1 MSCCCR
7 QSNDY
12 SSNNSD
18 DIKSIKTVRRG
29 NPPNRV
35 STNRIGGSND
45 SNTGNRLGSSN
56 NKMDDDRAAV
66 NWWRSQQQL
75 PSVLVAISSFGVN
88 NDDKDAEVDAEENA
102 NENISHNNTTRLDPT
117 SYITLPPVH
126 ESQFS
131 SPSHSLTAKSSP
143 KNLQKSKMRI
153 IESDSW
159 NSMEKHYDISQRES
173 PTMSQNGIV
182 LHPNRLIPKDSRND
196 MDVAVIPSSSGFVQ
210 TGVRSSFDDD
220 DTSRMEVFQP
230 QVELSQSLRQTQ
242 TQQPKPQKQNRQITP
257 PSWTKELT
265 TKPNDVG
272 REGENS
278 PVEQVVFNIAVV
290 ETKSDQQSPSPSSS
304 VLKKNQEE
312 SNDPVP
318 TMSTPTRTS
327 SSKRNN
333 FTHGGTNN
341 KEKLS
346 LSKFIEMKSK
356 GKKTTDPS
364 DHLSDV
370 PSDIDSTTRDRY
382 LLACNML
389 KTTIIKKESALIPIE
404 KKFIMGL
411 LDDFE
416 LDANNDDSIIS
427 EDQVSAV
434 ERTILRLDNDP
445 IFQSTQTEK
454 YTNEENNNTVLPS
467 PTTAARDHIIQKID
481 DNFQSPPAVALP
493 MRSDKNPH
501 TATRKPNNKCMGYL
515 SKPFYRGG
523 PAKSEDKGINSSD
536 EEILVVDNDVTFG
549 NVQDASDRES
559 GDCSLNDRFDSR
571 DQLVRFDGWSF
582 QNKIEF
588 PFLILGAD
596 GNDLNPRVVT
606 PAMMEALRS
615 FMPYKLSESNFW
627 LKFSLVRDGASLETL
642 LTTIRASTYTL
653 IGVETN
659 HGEVFGSFTGT
670 PWRIGSQWYGT
681 GEAFLWRLKKRRYTS
696 PKNSKKSNFEREIE
710 VYPYTEDDDLVQ
722 YCTSKTIAVGG
733 GDWQHNKNPCP
744 YEDSEKGIG
753 FMIDGD
759 LAGGE
764 TNSCATFSNPKLAKH
779 TTASSEFVISNMEV
793 WTLTPCIN
801 TEDAI
806 KMELHKLFIEEHGIM

>member
-1 MSCCCR
+1 MNRSGP
-7 QSNDY
+7 NGI
-12 SSNNSD
+12 NSG
-18 DIKSIKTVRRG
+18 T
-29 NPPNRV
+29 
-35 STNRIGGSND
+35 
-45 SNTGNRLGSSN
+45 RLDSSN
-56 NKMDDDRAAV
+56 NKMDDDKNAV

-75 PSVLVAISSFGVN
+75 PSVLVDNSSFVSSKRELDYFDLSIPTII
-88 NDDKDAEVDAEENA
+88 NDDKDAEADVDENK
-102 NENISHNNTTRLDPT
+102 NISNNNNTRLDPT

-153 IESDSW
+153 TESDSW
-159 NSMEKHYDISQRES
+159 NPLEKRYDILQRES
-173 PTMSQNGIV
+173 PTISQNGMV
-182 LHPNRLIPKDSRND
+182 LHPNRLIPKNSRND
-196 MDVAVIPSSSGFVQ
+196 MDVAAISSSLGFVK
-210 TGVRSSFDDD
+210 TGVRSSSFDDD

-230 QVELSQSLRQTQ
+230 QVEPLKSPRQSQ
-242 TQQPKPQKQNRQITP
+242 TQQSKPQKQNRHLTL

-265 TKPNDVG
+265 TTPNDIG
-272 REGENS
+272 KEGENS
-278 PVEQVVFNIAVV
+278 PVEQVVNIAVV
-290 ETKSDQQSPSPSSS
+290 ETK
-304 VLKKNQEE
+304 
-312 SNDPVP
+312 
-318 TMSTPTRTS
+318 
-327 SSKRNN
+327 
-333 FTHGGTNN
+333 TNN
-341 KEKLS
+341 REKLS

-370 PSDIDSTTRDRY
+370 PSDIDSTTRDKY

-404 KKFIMGL
+404 KKFIMSL
-411 LDDFE
+411 LDEFE

-427 EDQVSAV
+427 EDRINAV

-445 IFQSTQTEK
+445 IFQSTTMVKNTGEEK
-454 YTNEENNNTVLPS
+454 DNAVLPS
-467 PTTAARDHIIQKID
+467 PTTAARAHIIQKID
-481 DNFQSPPAVALP
+481 DNSQRPPAVVLP
-493 MRSDKNPH
+493 TRRDKNPH
-501 TATRKPNNKCMGYL
+501 TATRKPNNKFMDDL
-515 SKPFYRGG
+515 SSNPFYRGS
-523 PAKSEDKGINSSD
+523 PAKSEGKGAYSSD
-536 EEILVVDNDVTFG
+536 EDISVVNNDDTFG
-549 NVQDASDRES
+549 NVQDASDKES
-559 GDCSLNDRFDSR
+559 GDCSLNERFDSR

-582 QNKIEF
+582 QDKIEY

-596 GNDLNPRVVT
+596 GDGLNPRVVT

-615 FMPYKLSESNFW
+615 FMPYKMSESNFW

-642 LTTIRASTYTL
+642 LTTVRASTYTL

-670 PWRIGSQWYGT
+670 PWRIGSKWYGT
-681 GEAFLWRLKKRRYTS
+681 GEAFLWRLKKRRCAS

-710 VYPYTEDDDLVQ
+710 VYPFTADDDLVQ

-733 GDWQHNKNPCP
+733 GDWQHNNNPCP

-753 FMIDGD
+753 FMIDCD

-801 TEDAI
+801 KEDAI